1 MSHSPA
7 ISVIIPVYNVESWL
21 RRAVGSLQNQTCT
34 SYEILLVD
42 DGSTDGSGALCD
54 KLADDD
60 VRIRVIHQ
68 ENQGAA
74 AARNAAIEIARGD
87 YLYFMDGDDWCDR
100 TMLKDMYR
108 VASERNLDL
117 LITGFT
123 IDTYYD
129 DEGKYYRELRN
140 APDRIFES
148 QEEFRANACQLF
160 DAQLLYAPWNK
171 LYRRSYIKEKGI
183 RFPGT
188 FWDDLPFNLDVMRD
202 VERVGCI
209 DGHYYHFLRA
219 RAESEN
225 TKYRPDMYDKR
236 EEEHRWM
243 NELYAYWNLDS
254 PEIEEF
260 LARRYAER
268 LVGCIENVT
277 NRNCTLSKEEKRAAI
292 KQMISTSHAREALK
306 KARPRTEDD
315 VPGIGSLAYG
325 QHHAHHDGKRIDKL
339 GAPKQHQP
347 FRTPKSKPLIK
358 SSQMRALSFPCA
370 QGITTKAHQP
380 RTIREAR
387 KTHCNQLLLVPG
399 SECAPHGGVGLG
411 LEPQKPL

>member
-188 FWDDLPFNLDVMRD
+188 ICR
-202 VERVGCI
+202 
-209 DGHYYHFLRA
+209 
-219 RAESEN
+219 
-225 TKYRPDMYDKR
+225 
-236 EEEHRWM
+236 
-243 NELYAYWNLDS
+243 
-254 PEIEEF
+254 
-260 LARRYAER
+260 
-268 LVGCIENVT
+268 
-277 NRNCTLSKEEKRAAI
+277 
-292 KQMISTSHAREALK
+292 STSMSCETSNAWGASTVTTTTSCVL
-306 KARPRTEDD
+306 
-315 VPGIGSLAYG
+315 
-325 QHHAHHDGKRIDKL
+325 
-339 GAPKQHQP
+339 APKAK
-347 FRTPKSKPLIK
+347 TPSTVLT
-358 SSQMRALSFPCA
+358 C
-370 QGITTKAHQP
+370 TTNVKKNIA
-380 RTIREAR
+380 
-387 KTHCNQLLLVPG
+387 G
-399 SECAPHGGVGLG
+399 
-411 LEPQKPL
+411 

>member
-108 VASERNLDL
+108 VASEHNLDL

-148 QEEFRANACQLF
+148 QEEFRSNACQLF

-171 LYRRSYIKEKGI
+171 LYRRSWVKENGL
-183 RFPGT
+183 RFDEIPCGNDRGFYFRWLAAAQSVSLLMDCGVCYQVKNRAALT
-188 FWDDLPFNLDVMRD
+188 GNGRWRQLDSLFFAWRSAEQAMADQPPAVRAMLTDCSMTDLLAVARSAPEEKQSAVLGQLQEFLKEVDFSPMAALPFPYIWRQVCEQLRELGTDSLTDRKCLIN
-202 VERVGCI
+202 RVRHIVASLRIWGLRGC
-209 DGHYYHFLRA
+209 
-219 RAESEN
+219 
-225 TKYRPDMYDKR
+225 
-236 EEEHRWM
+236 
-243 NELYAYWNLDS
+243 
-254 PEIEEF
+254 
-260 LARRYAER
+260 
-268 LVGCIENVT
+268 VV
-277 NRNCTLSKEEKRAAI
+277 
-292 KQMISTSHAREALK
+292 K
-306 KARPRTEDD
+306 K
-315 VPGIGSLAYG
+315 IY
-325 QHHAHHDGKRIDKL
+325 
-339 GAPKQHQP
+339 
-347 FRTPKSKPLIK
+347 
-358 SSQMRALSFPCA
+358 C
-370 QGITTKAHQP
+370 
-380 RTIREAR
+380 
-387 KTHCNQLLLVPG
+387 
-399 SECAPHGGVGLG
+399 
-411 LEPQKPL
+411 

>member
-1 MSHSPA
+1 MSALKSVVQKKVLVSHSPA

-68 ENQGAA
+68 KNQGAA
-74 AARNAAIEIARGD
+74 AARNAAMEIARGD

-108 VASERNLDL
+108 VASEHDLDL

-148 QEEFRANACQLF
+148 QDEFRANACQLF
-160 DAQLLYAPWNK
+160 DAQLLYAPWIFTGRELLKRATNTMAQPAWNK
-171 LYRRSYIKEKGI
+171 LYRRSYLNEKGI

-202 VERVGCI
+202 VERVGCL

-277 NRNCTLSKEEKRAAI
+277 NCNCTLSKEEKRAAI
-292 KQMISTSHAREALK
+292 KQMISTPHAREALK
-306 KARPRTEDD
+306 KAHPRTKMMG
-315 VPGIGSLAYG
+315 VVLA
-325 QHHAHHDGKRIDKL
+325 
-339 GAPKQHQP
+339 
-347 FRTPKSKPLIK
+347 PLRMGNVTLTMTESELI
-358 SSQMRALSFPCA
+358 SWVRQNSTNLFARL
-370 QGITTKAHQP
+370 KAN
-380 RTIREAR
+380 R
-387 KTHCNQLLLVPG
+387 
-399 SECAPHGGVGLG
+399 
-411 LEPQKPL
+411 